1 MSSKDISEKLSKV
14 SGSLFERLIELKK
27 YIEEVLASI
36 LDIIVNS
43 KDKKGNSTGK
53 YKYYISIL
61 LTLIFILLVVF
72 INSSE
77 VSEKNT
83 QIIILFVGGILL
95 SFFYFFVYRNEQE
108 NNRGFAVLGPN
119 LKDPINNTYSKDNK
133 KLVEDIKVKNKEGQD
148 ENKKVFN
155 IENFNNTIKNPIK
168 NLLKFSGFY
177 IGLILLVIYLI
188 VTIYNGY
195 NTYQYLYF
203 GTKIFIGILI
213 GISILSILAKLLETQ
228 LSDCDNS
235 DINPLNK
242 LTCLIKNFIMFLPC
256 LLVIIVDE
264 INKDIKATP
273 SSIYLLFII
282 LLFLV
287 LSFIGLPLLF
297 QLVANLNKHDLLS
310 GKGPYYLDEKRTIG
324 KYQDFS
330 KNFKST
336 TNKIIKPGTTY
347 SLLDE
352 SQEEEWNIKALIGYL
367 GKNKLE
373 YKYTYSISFYLY
385 LNPQPENT
393 SIAYTRETELFNYAN
408 KPVILYDGKSR
419 KLIIK
424 SKSQTSE
431 GSQLDTIYK
440 TKNIKYQKWMFI
452 TINYQNN
459 IIDVFIDGKLVGS
472 KNNVPPYF
480 DDDKITIGEDNGIH
494 GSIKEIYYYET
505 PRPVSDIEFMY
516 DLTINP
522 EKD

>member
-1 MSSKDISEKLSKV
+1 MSSKDISEKLNKV
-14 SGSLFERLIELKK
+14 SGNLFNRLVDLKK
-27 YIEEVLASI
+27 YIEEQLASI
-36 LDIIVNS
+36 LHIIVNS
-43 KDKKGNSTGK
+43 EK

-61 LTLIFILLVVF
+61 LTLVFILLVIL
-72 INSSE
+72 INLSK

-83 QIIILFVGGILL
+83 QLIILSVGGILL

-108 NNRGFAVLGPN
+108 DNRGFAVLGPN
-119 LKDPINNTYSKDNK
+119 LTGSFKSIYSEDKK
-133 KLVEDIKVKNKEGQD
+133 KLVKEIKNKEGQD
-148 ENKKVFN
+148 KKVFN

-177 IGLILLVIYLI
+177 IGLILLVIFLI

-203 GTKIFIGILI
+203 GTKVFIGILI
-213 GISILSILAKLLETQ
+213 GISILSILAKIFETQ
-228 LSDCDNS
+228 LTDCDNS
-235 DINPLNK
+235 DINLLNK
-242 LTCLIKNFIMFLPC
+242 FLCLIKNFIMFLPC

-352 SQEEEWNIKALIGYL
+352 SPEQEFNIKALIGNL

-472 KNNVPPYF
+472 KKNVPPFF

-516 DLTINP
+516 DLTINS